1 MGDGARDGVRL
12 IRLRGVSDSSN
23 SEGNEK
29 TWYLCVIWTVCGES
43 LNRNSGDI
51 STVNERTRFKL
62 QLT

>member
-29 TWYLCVIWTVCGES
+29 TWYLCAICTVCGES

-51 STVNERTRFKL
+51 YVNERTRFKL

>member
-1 MGDGARDGVRL
+1 MGDGARDGIRL

-29 TWYLCVIWTVCGES
+29 TWYLCAICTVCGES

-51 STVNERTRFKL
+51 YK
-62 QLT
+62 